1 MNLPSVL
8 LRRWLR
14 MLHDEHGAV
23 AIEYALIAAIITIAI
38 VAALTSIGTQLSNIF
53 LNVNNNLQAP

>member
-1 MNLPSVL
+1 
-8 LRRWLR
+8 